1 MLSGHLDHMKWNV
14 PVGGRVAVLGAG
26 LMGHGIAAVFAS
38 NGYRVECV
46 ESERDLRESLAE
58 RMHFAIETMG
68 VERADQSVVAV
79 ERVSDLDPLTSFV
92 IEAVPEELNL
102 KRRILASAE
111 EACPS
116 AILASNTSVYRVG
129 DVGELLSDRS
139 RMVGTHWWNP
149 PHLIPV
155 VEVIQGADTNP
166 SVLACTIGLLKSVG
180 KIPVHVRHDTPGF
193 IGNRMQHALW
203 REAMSLVQEGV
214 CDAADVDTVVRNT
227 IGLRLSAMGP
237 LENAD
242 YVGLDLTES
251 IHEYIFP
258 SLSTAQ
264 RPLKVLDDFV
274 ASGNL
279 GAKTGSGFFTWSEGR
294 REEARRCL
302 ADRIQCV
309 LAVMSSVSVKKE
321 KENNEANNREMGG
334 IREENI

>member
-1 MLSGHLDHMKWNV
+1 
-14 PVGGRVAVLGAG
+14 
-26 LMGHGIAAVFAS
+26 
-38 NGYRVECV
+38 
-46 ESERDLRESLAE
+46 
-58 RMHFAIETMG
+58 
-68 VERADQSVVAV
+68 
-79 ERVSDLDPLTSFV
+79 
-92 IEAVPEELNL
+92 
-102 KRRILASAE
+102 
-111 EACPS
+111 
-116 AILASNTSVYRVG
+116 
-129 DVGELLSDRS
+129 
-139 RMVGTHWWNP
+139 
-149 PHLIPV
+149 LIPV